1 MRKLQE
7 LCLIYG
13 KVISIFQFEH
23 CTCFLLHSLSLSL
36 PLSLIL
42 SLSIPLC
49 EKMFKIKLIW
59 PWKTDCWK
67 HSKTDPGQTLPSNK
81 YWIIKQ
87 IWLGTRSRTKRSPV
101 RLPQVCILKENL
113 PFGPMCFSGWGIYL
127 LNIWGCVNHIRL
139 GWFLCL
145 QKTHPDG
152 KDRIEVLHFTQW
164 LMQVWTRL

>member
-1 MRKLQE
+1 MAR
-7 LCLIYG
+7 
-13 KVISIFQFEH
+13 SFQYFNLNIVLVF
-23 CTCFLLHSLSLSL
+23 CFTLYLFLSLSLSF
-36 PLSLIL
+36 

-59 PWKTDCWK
+59 PWNTDCWK

-139 GWFLCL
+139 ILMPAKNAPCG
-145 QKTHPDG
+145 QSYK
-152 KDRIEVLHFTQW
+152 HFTLVNYDSRVVIWGIFQSGTT
-164 LMQVWTRL
+164 LES